1 MIKKTDRY
9 HVVVNF
15 VILVKQ
21 FEEENKDI
29 RLKYCGSS
37 NQRVIDIQQSLKSNK
52 IILYEKR

>member
-29 RLKYCGSS
+29 KLKYCGSI
-37 NQRVIDIQQSLKSNK
+37 NQRVK
-52 IILYEKR
+52 EK